1 MRLIGKKEISLPK
14 YNDYIISWVMASVLT
29 LCVFKGSLSLWQ
41 KCESILTYGFVFF
54 MFILGFCFFFGFCQK
69 KNSNLVHGNTNPS
82 LSIKLMCSW
91 NSDAVSTKSGAG
103 GWWSLCSFCS
113 YWEERGLHATIQ
125 QRLIPGAEGTSSL
138 RTWSAVNPMSLHKSH
153 NRQVNRCI
161 CCS

>member
-14 YNDYIISWVMASVLT
+14 YNDYIISWVMASVCLQR
-29 LCVFKGSLSLWQ
+29 F
-41 KCESILTYGFVFF
+41 FVTVAEMWKHFDIRVCIF
-54 MFILGFCFFFGFCQK
+54 YVYSGVLFFFGFCQK